1 MTKLTQRFQAA
12 LALATKVHAGQYRKG
27 KDVPYIAHLLAVT
40 ALVLENGGDED
51 EAIAALL
58 HDAIEDQRD
67 KISLQE
73 IRGQFGEQVA
83 GIVDGLT
90 DAKTWPKRPWRQR
103 KEAYIA
109 HLRQS
114 SPSERLV
121 SAADKLHNAR
131 SLLSDYRTTGEPIWK
146 RFNGGKEGTMW
157 YYRALLRAFQAAGPT
172 PLVEELERVVSELE
186 RLVAATSGGRTGAN
200 SGPGR
205 R

>member
-1 MTKLTQRFQAA
+1 MTRLTQRFQEA
-12 LALATKVHAGQYRKG
+12 LNLATKVHAGQYRKG

-58 HDAIEDQRD
+58 HDTIEDQRD

-73 IRGQFGEQVA
+73 IRQQFGDKVA
-83 GIVDGLT
+83 GTVDGLT

-121 SAADKLHNAR
+121 SASDKLHNAR
-131 SLLSDYRTTGEPIWK
+131 SLLYDYRTTGESIWQ
-146 RFNGGKEGTMW
+146 RFNGGKEGTLW
-157 YYRALLRAFQAAGPT
+157 YYRALLEAFRAAGPT
-172 PLVEELERVVSELE
+172 PLVDELERVISELE
-186 RLVAATSGGRTGAN
+186 RLVASTSGGRTGTN
-200 SGPGR
+200 R
-205 R
+205 